1 MRLAFKRAAGT
12 YTYVG
17 EELSMAEQIE
27 AYKRA
32 DACLKSGY
40 KNCN

>member
-1 MRLAFKRAAGT
+1 MRLAVERAAGT

-27 AYKRA
+27 ANKHA
-32 DACLKSGY
+32 NACLKSGY
-40 KNCN
+40 KNCD